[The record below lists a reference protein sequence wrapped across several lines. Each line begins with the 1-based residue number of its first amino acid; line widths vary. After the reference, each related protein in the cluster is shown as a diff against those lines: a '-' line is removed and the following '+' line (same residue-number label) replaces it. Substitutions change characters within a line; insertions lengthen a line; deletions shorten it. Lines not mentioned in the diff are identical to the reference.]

1 MPKIL
6 QDVRIRDNKAK
17 TFAPPDNNDKF
28 DEMDDLV
35 ESTLALNNLTNL
47 KKIRKFKEN
56 TIGKYKKIDL
66 NRVDDLYDKRK
77 NINIDDDNEY
87 VHFRNLLDFLSDI
100 KNGKINNFNKK
111 EEYEKKFISTQNEI
125 INRKAK
131 SNIIMKIYI
140 KYLNDLENILFSDK
154 KSSGKGLNISALPTL
169 LSKIYTNNSSK
180 KLISDIKQLINNLYN
195 YKQITKQIYKNLIK
209 AITY

>member
-66 NRVDDLYDKRK
+66 NRVDDLYDKIK

-111 EEYEKKFISTQNEI
+111 EEY
-125 INRKAK
+125 
-131 SNIIMKIYI
+131 
-140 KYLNDLENILFSDK
+140 
-154 KSSGKGLNISALPTL
+154 
-169 LSKIYTNNSSK
+169 
-180 KLISDIKQLINNLYN
+180 
-195 YKQITKQIYKNLIK
+195 
-209 AITY
+209 

>member
-1 MPKIL
+1 M
-6 QDVRIRDNKAK
+6 
-17 TFAPPDNNDKF
+17 
-28 DEMDDLV
+28 
-35 ESTLALNNLTNL
+35 
-47 KKIRKFKEN
+47 
-56 TIGKYKKIDL
+56 
-66 NRVDDLYDKRK
+66 YDKIK

-87 VHFRNLLDFLSDI
+87 VHFRNILDFLSDI